1 MGQALGKTVISTL
14 PRAKSVI
21 GDLRTKSET
30 LEVRNRWKADDK
42 IPVGLT
48 VGAIGNAFCFAAVP
62 GEPFIEHQITFREKS
77 ECGASML
84 FGYSYSAGGVW
95 AGYIPTILA
104 SVEGGYGADYNT
116 TVEVGT
122 GERLIDRAIVKLF
135 ELRGLLKELPGLG
148 Q

>member
-1 MGQALGKTVISTL
+1 
-14 PRAKSVI
+14 
-21 GDLRTKSET
+21 
-30 LEVRNRWKADDK
+30 
-42 IPVGLT
+42 
-48 VGAIGNAFCFAAVP
+48 
-62 GEPFIEHQITFREKS
+62 
-77 ECGASML
+77 ML

-122 GERLIDRAIVKLF
+122 GERLIDRAVVKLF

-148 Q
+148 ND